1 MKGEGLGMSMEGMEW
16 IGQGMQQSVGGV
28 GVHLTT

>member
-28 GVHLTT
+28 MGLG